1 MSGASGGMMA
11 LGIFA
16 SHQTAMQQMKQTY
29 FLRITPD
36 LVIHIIREQPIIGSS
51 GLVPED
57 GFEIICKISDSNGTN
72 KTETCS

>member
-36 LVIHIIREQPIIGSS
+36 LVIHIIREQPIIES
-51 GLVPED
+51 GLVSGD
-57 GFEIICKISDSNGTN
+57 DFEILCKISDSNCN
-72 KTETCS
+72 N